1 MAVLTDD
8 DVVAIEE
15 EMDEEKLPLVFDND
29 DVEVNRERGKT
40 FGVMPTIL
48 PPPVPPCA
56 MAIPGVMPTIEPP
69 VFWPKGKTS
78 TSLGRLIRLRALRR

>member
-40 FGVMPTIL
+40 FG
-48 PPPVPPCA
+48 
-56 MAIPGVMPTIEPP
+56 
-69 VFWPKGKTS
+69 FKGKS
-78 TSLGRLIRLRALRR
+78 VLH